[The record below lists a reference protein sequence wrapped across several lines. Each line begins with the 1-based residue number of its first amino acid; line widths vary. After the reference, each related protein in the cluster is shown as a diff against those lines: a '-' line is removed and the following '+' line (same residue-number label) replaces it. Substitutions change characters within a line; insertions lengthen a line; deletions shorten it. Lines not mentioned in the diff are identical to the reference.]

1 MPEDLFEVSTA
12 AASGPAGTARGVR
25 VIRLLLPE
33 TLDSSEF
40 ERLNESL
47 LSLLSEQ
54 PGGAWVLDLS
64 ELSYVGSAVLGLF
77 VNLRQR
83 VKQSNGRLVLCG
95 LSDRLLQIFRTCSLE
110 RLFVIRRSQDEAI
123 GRAR

>member
-1 MPEDLFEVSTA
+1 MADELFEVS
-12 AASGPAGTARGVR
+12 PAGTVR

-40 ERLNESL
+40 ERLNDSL
-47 LSLLSEQ
+47 LALLAEQ
-54 PGGAWVLDLS
+54 PAGAWVLDLS
-64 ELSYVGSAVLGLF
+64 GLSYAGSSVLGLF

-83 VKQSNGRLVLCG
+83 VKQGGGRIVLCG

-110 RLFVIRRSQDEAI
+110 RLFVIRRTEAEAI
-123 GRAR
+123 ARAR

>member
-1 MPEDLFEVSTA
+1 MAEELFEVSTA
-12 AASGPAGTARGVR
+12 GPAGGVR

-33 TLDSSEF
+33 SLDSGEF

-47 LSLLSEQ
+47 LTLLAEQ
-54 PGGAWVLDLS
+54 PSGAWVLDLS
-64 ELSYVGSAVLGLF
+64 HLSYVGSAVLGLF

-83 VKQSNGRLVLCG
+83 VKQGNGRLVLCG

-110 RLFVIRRSQDEAI
+110 RLFVIRRSQDEAVA
-123 GRAR
+123 RAR